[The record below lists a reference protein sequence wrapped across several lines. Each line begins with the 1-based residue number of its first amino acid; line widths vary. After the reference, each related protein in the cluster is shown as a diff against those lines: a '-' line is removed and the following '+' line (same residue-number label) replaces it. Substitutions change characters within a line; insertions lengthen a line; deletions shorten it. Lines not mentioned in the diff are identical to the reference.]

1 MINSIGIKNFKSI
14 INIEVELPPFC
25 AVIGSNAAGK
35 TNLIQAINFI
45 KRLVTGT
52 NIYIAQRKIS
62 LLPQELFNFNELS
75 KEIFFR
81 ITIETKN
88 NREYELVIK
97 INLVNNH
104 DLSQL
109 IIRYEK
115 LEKIIHNDG
124 KKEKVKIYE
133 REGEVLKNQEGKDIP
148 LAVDSDALAISVY
161 KNNEAV
167 EVKRFFSNVFIT
179 EQEMIDS
186 RKSIASMNQDSLAGL
201 LVHLRH
207 RDLDGYEQF
216 KKIVSKILP
225 DFNQFVEFDVEKKP
239 GVKEDT
245 SEEKNLLVLL
255 EEKNLKGK
263 LSMKS
268 ISGGDLRTLYLIARA
283 IDMKEG
289 SSLFIE
295 EIENGIHPKR
305 LSDLLEHLD
314 TISKRRDLQIIFT
327 THSPNV
333 INNFKPSGI
342 LFVRKDKNEGTK
354 LKIIEEYSEIEPIK
368 KFLNKGGK
376 LLDYITSRF
385 S

>member
-14 INIEVELPPFC
+14 KDIEVKLPSFC
-25 AVIGSNAAGK
+25 AVIGCNAAGK

-52 NIYIAQRKIS
+52 DMYIAQRKIC

-88 NREYELVIK
+88 DRKYELVVK
-97 INLVNNH
+97 INLVNDR
-104 DLSQL
+104 DLPQL
-109 IIRYEK
+109 AIRYEK
-115 LEKIIHNDG
+115 LEKIIHNGG

-148 LAVDSDALAISVY
+148 LAVDSDVLAISVY
-161 KNNEAV
+161 KNSEAI

-186 RKSIASMNQDSLAGL
+186 RKSIASMNEDSLAGL
-201 LVHLRH
+201 LVHLKH
-207 RDLDGYEQF
+207 RDLDRYEQF

-245 SEEKNLLVLL
+245 SEERSLLVLL

-268 ISGGDLRTLYLIARA
+268 VSGGDLRTLYLIARA

-305 LSDLLEHLD
+305 LNDLLEHLD

-333 INNFKPSGI
+333 INNFKPSSI
-342 LFVRKDKNEGTK
+342 LFVRKDKDKGTE
-354 LKIIEEYSEIEPIK
+354 LKIIEEFSEIEPIK

-385 S
+385 G